1 MEDKEH
7 WLVGLCAFLLLDI
20 SLVLVEQLGVEL
32 NVTWLVDTVNVSKA
46 SSDREVWADLRQ
58 SGPDLV
64 NVLWLSIEGVV
75 VYIFVVNTI
84 FLTTSDADF
93 LRSVSRFSVYSHR
106 SYHLEPLLHGCCPLE
121 ILRSGLNV
129 PVHLFLGQIDHVRR
143 I

>member
-32 NVTWLVDTVNVSKA
+32 NVAWLVDTVNVSKA

-93 LRSVSRFSVYSHR
+93 LRSVSRFLEYSH
-106 SYHLEPLLHGCCPLE
+106 
-121 ILRSGLNV
+121 
-129 PVHLFLGQIDHVRR
+129 
-143 I
+143 